1 MTFPVDMWVAVAAAS
16 PIISLSG
23 VVAFT
28 DTARRALAA
37 DKSPEV
43 SPRRRKVIKRFSIIS
58 YILNYLGAILPAPAL
73 IYSLFSLKQES
84 NALSPN
90 LAISLVI
97 WGFDFILIA
106 GILQGSQLL
115 MLPDEME
122 SKANPEDSNSD

>member
-1 MTFPVDMWVAVAAAS
+1 MARSAHTRYMTFPVDMWVAVAAAS

-43 SPRRRKVIKRFSIIS
+43 SRRRKVIKRFSIIS

-73 IYSLFSLKQES
+73 IYSLFSLRQES

-97 WGFDFILIA
+97 WGFGFILIA

-115 MLPDEME
+115 MLPDETK
-122 SKANPEDSNSD
+122 SK